1 VRGTTGIAIREL
13 AGFGLYSKQIE
24 VTAKTISAFWRCLRR
39 WLWSL
44 TFQSPEFLIKGPL
57 GNILAF
63 VWSKSNHFLAR
74 TRHDTQTNEPQTDRQ
89 TDRRTV
95 PNGPCPKKQYLP
107 CYRNQGLIIIGC
119 TLLQSCDT
127 ARQYFCIRWN
137 DYWREEYG
145 WERNS
150 QYQLYSFVQRWSS
163 VYIFSFR
170 VMPMTNVPADF
181 QLIYTSWYCLS
192 AAWLLQIVCYP
203 CGWLMCLVQ
212 ERLAGLVLI
221 VTFVFRHFW
230 TYDTYD
236 TIR

>member
-1 VRGTTGIAIREL
+1 MRGTTGIAIREL

-163 VYIFSFR
+163 VYICAVSGWCQWPMFPLTSSWFILHDIACQLHDCFR
-170 VMPMTNVPADF
+170 LFAILVADLCVWF
-181 QLIYTSWYCLS
+181 KS
-192 AAWLLQIVCYP
+192 V
-203 CGWLMCLVQ
+203 
-212 ERLAGLVLI
+212 
-221 VTFVFRHFW
+221 
-230 TYDTYD
+230 
-236 TIR
+236 